1 MWLKSNR
8 NVIVSLQISYFT
20 LLTKIT
26 DYTHLSDELVKEMLL
41 RYISE
46 MGPIFLKHCESYC
59 RYKSVRP
66 ELFTSESPL
75 NLHCPTR

>member
-1 MWLKSNR
+1 MWLKSNK
-8 NVIVSLQISYFT
+8 NVIVSLKISYFT

-46 MGPIFLKHCESYC
+46 MWSNFLKHCESYC

-66 ELFTSESPL
+66 ELLTSESPL
-75 NLHCPTR
+75 DLHCPTL

>member
-1 MWLKSNR
+1 MWLKSNK
-8 NVIVSLQISYFT
+8 NVIVSLKISYFT

-46 MGPIFLKHCESYC
+46 MWSDFLKHCESYC

-66 ELFTSESPL
+66 ELLTSESPL
-75 NLHCPTR
+75 DLHCPTL